1 MKDCG
6 IIKDLLPLYAEEL
19 ASEESAALVREHLET
34 CEDCRKVYEQMKAP
48 VETEPAAPLITVR
61 KAVKKRGWLIAGL
74 IACLVAALIFGAFAR
89 LTKPIPIHTTE
100 EAFAQTEVV
109 PETIPLPAARPVK
122 AVEPEK
128 PATPETPE
136 KSEPTD
142 APEQQEDAKTDR
154 ETELVKEALQ
164 MIVVLIN
171 DEQEVE
177 VRYMILEDGT
187 VSEISHDEQSDP
199 NALSKPVS
207 MIGFTF
213 RVDPN
218 AETEQQPEPHVEA
231 EQQPES
237 SETVAYVYHMP
248 NDETQD
254 EKLEPDAVIVS
265 TPKTLKLTA
274 EKGVKLTQARMD
286 GEISV
291 EAYTTLWS
299 KWFSKDA
306 KPQETEITLSDVDAV
321 FFEPYNNTERVAL
334 YQREGYAPEAG
345 YALPRLVMNY
355 YLLIALAGTAILAVA
370 WLVLLLLKKHKARRV
385 FGVLLLIAGSF
396 VFAFLAAGFPA
407 TTIAPARELA
417 FVCAVALLLIGAGL
431 CGRKLLKKE

>member
-19 ASEESAALVREHLET
+19 ASEESAALVRTHLET
-34 CEDCRKVYEQMKAP
+34 CEDCRKAYEQMKAP
-48 VETEPAAPLITVR
+48 VKAEPAAPLITVR
-61 KAVKKRGWLIAGL
+61 KAVKKRGLLIAGL
-74 IACLVAALIFGAFAR
+74 IACLVAALLVGAFAR
-89 LTKPIPIHTTE
+89 LTKPIPIHSTE
-100 EAFAQTEVV
+100 EALAKTEVI
-109 PETIPLPAARPVK
+109 PETIPLPAMQ
-122 AVEPEK
+122 PEK
-128 PATPETPE
+128 TSGADTSATG
-136 KSEPTD
+136 
-142 APEQQEDAKTDR
+142 EQHGDAKTDR
-154 ETELVKEALQ
+154 DAELVREAQQ
-164 MIVVLIN
+164 MIVVLFN
-171 DEQEVE
+171 EEQEVE

-199 NALSKPVS
+199 NALSKTVS

-218 AETEQQPEPHVEA
+218 AETEQQPEPG
-231 EQQPES
+231 
-237 SETVAYVYHMP
+237 ETVAYVYHMP

-265 TPKTLKLTA
+265 MPETLKLTA
-274 EKGVKLTQARMD
+274 AKGVKLTQARTD

-334 YQREGYAPEAG
+334 YLREGYAPEAG
-345 YALPRLVMNY
+345 FALPRLVMNY
-355 YLLIALAGTAILAVA
+355 YFLIAAIGTAILAAV
-370 WLVLLLLKKHKARRV
+370 WFILRLTKREKASRV
-385 FGVLLLIAGSF
+385 FGVLLLIAGSGTL
-396 VFAFLAAGFPA
+396 AFLAAGFPA

-417 FVCAVALLLIGAGL
+417 FVLVIALLLIGAGL
-431 CGRKLLKKE
+431 CGRKLLRKE